1 MLKHEGTLRFGK
13 LVMPASGKTVEH
25 TPQAFSVSYDQVK
38 KNAEVL
44 SCKGICELTS
54 KPLKYY
60 DYVNKN
66 KF

>member
-38 KNAEVL
+38 NAEVL
-44 SCKGICELTS
+44 SCKSMYELTS
-54 KPLKYY
+54 RPLTRSTKL
-60 DYVNKN
+60 
-66 KF
+66 